1 MLTVSTLRTRWQGAD
16 IWLSDDA
23 PRGAGKL
30 TVRITRDGVT
40 LYYQH
45 YHQGERRRLSLGPWD
60 EKGKSGLSLAQARQ
74 RVTEYSALYRSGI
87 TDLHEHLARQ
97 AAAQAAAVRAQEEEA
112 LAALEAAR
120 HGTLQ
125 QLMDAYV
132 AHLERHGKQSARDVR
147 SLFPRHVPADLAR
160 QRAASLTVDHFIPV
174 VGALV
179 QADKG
184 RTAGKLRSYL
194 RAAYELA
201 LASKTDP
208 TVPQELR
215 TFGVTVNPLASI
227 KGLSRFNRAR
237 ERNLTDEELA
247 AYLHALEGIEGRH
260 GDPYIRDALMLALYL
275 GGQRIEQ
282 LLRLE
287 WGDVDL
293 AARELVLYDGKG
305 RRVQARVHPLPLSYP
320 VLAILTR
327 RSALAP
333 YDRRVFVTAHPTTLT
348 HTVADISAALV
359 SQGLVYEPFELRD
372 IRRTCETIMGRS
384 PLKVPKHIRAH
395 IQSHGLGGVQDR
407 HYDRNEYMEE
417 KREALVLWAWYLRAL
432 RRLPPPGTDS

>member
-1 MLTVSTLRTRWQGAD
+1 MLTTTQLRKRWQGKD
-16 IWLSDDA
+16 FWLSDGG
-23 PRGAGKL
+23 PRGAGVL
-30 TVRITRDGVT
+30 TARITRDGVT
-40 LYYQH
+40 LYYR
-45 YHQGERRRLSLGPWD
+45 YIHQGRRRFLSLGPWN
-60 EKGKSGLSLAQARQ
+60 EKGKGGLALVHARE
-74 RVTEYSALYRSGI
+74 RVTELTRLHRNGT
-87 TDLHEHLARQ
+87 TDLHEHQLRT
-97 AAAQAAAVRAQEEEA
+97 AAAHEAAIRAQEEEA
-112 LAALEAAR
+112 LRALEAAR

-132 AHLERHGKQSARDVR
+132 AHLEKHGKQSVRDVR
-147 SLFPRHVPADLAR
+147 SLFARHVPADLAR

-174 VGALV
+174 VSALV
-179 QADKG
+179 EAGKG

-201 LASKTDP
+201 LASRTDP
-208 TVPQELR
+208 TVPQSLR
-215 TFGVTVNPLASI
+215 TFGVTSNPPASI
-227 KGLSRFNRAR
+227 KGLARFNRTR
-237 ERNLTDEELA
+237 ERNLTDSELA
-247 AYLHALEGIEGRH
+247 AYLRALEGISGRSE
-260 GDPYIRDALMLALYL
+260 YIRDALTVALYL

-287 WGDVDL
+287 WGDVDIG
-293 AARELVLYDGKG
+293 ARELVLYDGKG
-305 RRVQARVHPLPLSYP
+305 RRVHARVHPLPLSYP
-320 VLAILTR
+320 VRAILKR

-359 SQGLVYEPFELRD
+359 GRGLVYEPFELRD

-417 KREALVLWAWYLRAL
+417 KREALVLWAWYLRTL
-432 RRLPPPGTDS
+432 RRMPEPDTEGQG